1 MANQIIY
8 RSWTFS
14 GNQIRDG
21 NPYDEI
27 SLPSS
32 ALGSSTIQV
41 TVKCADPS
49 IVNFQ
54 RNEPLIYRRDGR
66 MPVLYYVQSIQRVGP
81 KLYTISGTSKV
92 GLLEQ
97 LPHRGGIYAGQT
109 VAAVVRD
116 ICGPLPVYIK
126 SNLSNMK
133 LYGWLPYAKP
143 PNRSARDNLA
153 QVLFAIG
160 AHLGVDQDGT
170 FRVEPLWPGVSSAIP
185 GDRIYND
192 ATVQYNAA
200 VTAVTVTAH
209 QYQQGTEA
217 DRTTLFEG
225 TASAGTLVVFDEPMA
240 ELQATGFAVQES
252 GANYAVLTAGTGT
265 LTGIPYLHL
274 TNDFTRAIA
283 DTPVDNIV
291 TVTDATLVSITN
303 ASAVADRMQAY
314 YACTKTISAPIIA
327 LTERPGYVINVLDP
341 YDQQMVTATL
351 ASADI
356 TLSRT
361 LRAEE
366 NLLVGFT
373 PPSSGEIVYETKR
386 EVLTG
391 GGNWQRPDGVTTV
404 TYILISGAQG
414 GYAGNSGGPG
424 GDYDHFRYSTGGRT
438 EFGYRYGDAG
448 PGGDGGQPG
457 QGGRILQGEL
467 DVSDLQTVAYQ
478 CGQGGTGAPS
488 GSTGAGSVGS
498 DTTFGPASSAAGA
511 TSDDGYTDPITG
523 DTYAVSGRTGI
534 AGGASAGKIPNQSPA
549 ADNILQFQPA
559 PSVSARDG
567 TVYNGGNTPS
577 NGDEIATRTAEPNNE
592 VLGVVSAALGSGAAV
607 GSNGTNSTT
616 YGTITTSRRLTA
628 TAADGLAGANA
639 SPPAKAALTMG
650 GDGGNGG
657 GGGSPAGLCGI
668 SYEPDSGISTSIEPG
683 TSGPG
688 GRGSPGGQGGDGII
702 ILYYSVPIIQ
712 AAGPLV
718 TKTPKWFND
727 KFGRRFIV

>member
-1 MANQIIY
+1 M
-8 RSWTFS
+8 
-14 GNQIRDG
+14 
-21 NPYDEI
+21 
-27 SLPSS
+27 
-32 ALGSSTIQV
+32 
-41 TVKCADPS
+41 
-49 IVNFQ
+49 
-54 RNEPLIYRRDGR
+54 
-66 MPVLYYVQSIQRVGP
+66 
-81 KLYTISGTSKV
+81 
-92 GLLEQ
+92 
-97 LPHRGGIYAGQT
+97 
-109 VAAVVRD
+109 
-116 ICGPLPVYIK
+116 
-126 SNLSNMK
+126 
-133 LYGWLPYAKP
+133 
-143 PNRSARDNLA
+143 
-153 QVLFAIG
+153 
-160 AHLGVDQDGT
+160 
-170 FRVEPLWPGVSSAIP
+170 
-185 GDRIYND
+185 
-192 ATVQYNAA
+192 
-200 VTAVTVTAH
+200 
-209 QYQQGTEA
+209 
-217 DRTTLFEG
+217 
-225 TASAGTLVVFDEPMA
+225 
-240 ELQATGFAVQES
+240 
-252 GANYAVLTAGTGT
+252 LTAGTGT

-327 LTERPGYVINVLDP
+327 LTERPGYVVNVLDP

-373 PPSSGEIVYETKR
+373 PPSSGEISYETKR

-391 GGNWQRPDGVTTV
+391 GGSWQRPDGVTTV

-424 GDYDHFRYSTGGRT
+424 GDYDHFQYSTGGRT

-478 CGQGGTGAPS
+478 CGLGGTGAPS

-549 ADNILQFQPA
+549 ADNILQFQP
-559 PSVSARDG
+559 PR
-567 TVYNGGNTPS
+567 
-577 NGDEIATRTAEPNNE
+577 
-592 VLGVVSAALGSGAAV
+592 
-607 GSNGTNSTT
+607 
-616 YGTITTSRRLTA
+616 
-628 TAADGLAGANA
+628 A
-639 SPPAKAALTMG
+639 SPPGTGLYITAATLRATETRLLPIPPNPTMRCSASSPPRWAPARQWAAMEPTAPLMAPSQPAAG
-650 GDGGNGG
+650 LPPQQPTDWLEPMHLRQLKRPLLWAVTVATAEEAEARRDCAGLAMSPTAGSLRLL
-657 GGGSPAGLCGI
+657 SPAHRDREARAAREDREATGLLSCI
-668 SYEPDSGISTSIEPG
+668 TPYPLFKR
-683 TSGPG
+683 
-688 GRGSPGGQGGDGII
+688 RG
-702 ILYYSVPIIQ
+702 L
-712 AAGPLV
+712 
-718 TKTPKWFND
+718 W
-727 KFGRRFIV
+727 